1 VFCRVSPLTRHG
13 ARMPAPTFHL
23 PSKTPVSKTW
33 GTSAKSEVF
42 VPYFPLKVE
51 EGEDEEGTSSDMNI
65 SEHGVTSGELISSVV
80 SEAGSDV
87 LSSSAFSER
96 TGSDDLRLDTT
107 DAHATSTVDS
117 DATPKATPIVPVRG
131 ANAAS
136 RRPLFPPGL
145 PAASISNRPR
155 IDMSDLAAFPSLVSA
170 ATIQPY
176 PKRSGFGDISPA
188 RPCFAPRDSRAETVS
203 SSLSVAVPTW
213 SSWKDNN
220 NDEPKPAQVDLIK
233 LVMQRTDYAWG
244 SPSAE
249 RRCKQDMREALQE
262 HGPSE
267 LVHAVIATAPG
278 EDTALRFL
286 NAVVVHLRTT
296 NARGAFVELR
306 AALGKNE
313 TRLLCE

>member
-1 VFCRVSPLTRHG
+1 
-13 ARMPAPTFHL
+13 MPAPTFRL

-33 GTSAKSEVF
+33 GTSATSEVF

-51 EGEDEEGTSSDMNI
+51 EGEDEEGTLSDMNI
-65 SEHGVTSGELISSVV
+65 SEHGVTSEEPISSVV

-107 DAHATSTVDS
+107 DAHATSTVD
-117 DATPKATPIVPVRG
+117 ATPKATAIVPVRG

-145 PAASISNRPR
+145 PAASISNRPN
-155 IDMSDLAAFPSLVSA
+155 INMSDLAAFPSLASA
-170 ATIQPY
+170 VTSQAY
-176 PKRSGFGDISPA
+176 PKRSGFGNLSPA
-188 RPCFAPRDSRAETVS
+188 RPRFAPRDSRAETVS

-213 SSWKDNN
+213 SMWKDNN
-220 NDEPKPAQVDLIK
+220 NNDPKPAQVDLVK

-244 SPSAE
+244 SPSSE
-249 RRCKQDMREALQE
+249 RLCKQDIRVALQE
-262 HGPSE
+262 HSPIE

-278 EDTALRFL
+278 EETALRFL

-296 NARGAFVELR
+296 NARGAFIELR
-306 AALGKNE
+306 VALGKNE

>member
-1 VFCRVSPLTRHG
+1 
-13 ARMPAPTFHL
+13 MPAPTFHL

-33 GTSAKSEVF
+33 GTSATSKFF

-51 EGEDEEGTSSDMNI
+51 EGEDEEGTLSDVNI
-65 SEHGVTSGELISSVV
+65 SEHGVTSEEPISSVV

-96 TGSDDLRLDTT
+96 TGNDDLRLDTI
-107 DAHATSTVDS
+107 DAHATSTV

-145 PAASISNRPR
+145 PAASISNRPN

-170 ATIQPY
+170 VTIQPY
-176 PKRSGFGDISPA
+176 PKRSGFGNLSPA
-188 RPCFAPRDSRAETVS
+188 RPCSAPRDSRAETVS
-203 SSLSVAVPTW
+203 SSLSVAMPTW
-213 SSWKDNN
+213 SLWKDNN
-220 NDEPKPAQVDLIK
+220 EPKPPQVDLIK

-249 RRCKQDMREALQE
+249 CLCKQDIREALQQ
-262 HGPSE
+262 HSPSE

-278 EDTALRFL
+278 EETALRFL
-286 NAVVVHLRTT
+286 NAVVVHMRTT
-296 NARGAFVELR
+296 NAREAFIELR
-306 AALGKNE
+306 VALGKNE